1 MWLKLL
7 RHYLEIDMTDNM
19 IIWDAVS
26 KTNPDNTKRVTQRG
40 GFTAIN
46 ANSQIMEAT
55 RQFGPIGIGW
65 GYFNATPIFE
75 AGMIIVPVTLWH
87 GDRTN
92 TFGPV
97 FGAEEVAPK
106 GRLDTD
112 APKKAATD
120 GLTKLLSQL
129 GFNADVFLGK
139 YDDQKYVDKLI
150 EEFAEKP
157 ASTFISDAQWT
168 QLVAT
173 IELAGADTINVC
185 KAAKA
190 NSLKEIPALKFD
202 AIIKKLNDKIEKQ
215 LEAEAAAMSALPQL
229 EGNQDVPF

>member
-1 MWLKLL
+1 
-7 RHYLEIDMTDNM
+7 MTDNM
-19 IIWDAVS
+19 RIWDAVS
-26 KTNPDNTKRVTQRG
+26 KTNPANTKQVNQRG

-55 RQFGPIGIGW
+55 RQFGPLGIGW
-65 GYFNATPIFE
+65 GYDNASPIFE
-75 AGMIIVPVTLWH
+75 AGMVIIPVTLWH
-87 GDRTN
+87 GDRAN
-92 TFGPV
+92 RFGPV

-139 YDDQKYVDKLI
+139 YDDQKYVAELK

-157 ASTFISDAQWT
+157 IK
-168 QLVAT
+168 
-173 IELAGADTINVC
+173 AGICT
-185 KAAKA
+185 
-190 NSLKEIPALKFD
+190 
-202 AIIKKLNDKIEKQ
+202 
-215 LEAEAAAMSALPQL
+215 
-229 EGNQDVPF
+229 